1 MSRTDALDAGAAR
14 KAAHDAG
21 ARLSG
26 VVKWFDR
33 PKGYGFISPATGGK
47 DIFVHQ
53 TQVHA
58 CVEINQCV
66 GCTRQS
72 FTKSFLG
79 DDVAALARSSGE
91 EPASPR
97 HRAGVASMAWS
108 QHERAVKF

>member
-1 MSRTDALDAGAAR
+1 MTRTDALDAGAAR
-14 KAAHDAG
+14 KAAHDAS
-21 ARLSG
+21 ARLAG

-66 GCTRQS
+66 GCTRQF

-79 DDVAALARSSGE
+79 DDVAVLGAFGAQSQPFPVPDQTRLTR
-91 EPASPR
+91 PR
-97 HRAGVASMAWS
+97 TRLSA
-108 QHERAVKF
+108 

>member
-1 MSRTDALDAGAAR
+1 MTRTDVLDKGAAR

-33 PKGYGFISPATGGK
+33 PKGYGFISPSTGGK

-66 GCTRQS
+66 GCTR
-72 FTKSFLG
+72 
-79 DDVAALARSSGE
+79 
-91 EPASPR
+91 
-97 HRAGVASMAWS
+97 
-108 QHERAVKF
+108 